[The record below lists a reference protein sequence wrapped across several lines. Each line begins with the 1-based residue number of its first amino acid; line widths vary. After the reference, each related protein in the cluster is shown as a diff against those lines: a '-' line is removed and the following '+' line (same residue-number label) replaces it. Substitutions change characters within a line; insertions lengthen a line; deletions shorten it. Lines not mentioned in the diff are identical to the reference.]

1 MAFGPK
7 TAYEAAHEWR
17 DTVTTIRRFGRS
29 LSPDVFTEVR
39 YEDLVDDPT
48 RVMRQLAEYL
58 GIDNAGDVAAA
69 IAPRLRTQV
78 RGNTSLTWPHAMTRR
93 EIECF
98 ESIAGRDLEAFGY
111 PLKYPATKA
120 PGPLSVLAWRAQGI
134 FRRLKKPSYWAN
146 NWYHL
151 RLRVRDAARML
162 RGRAPQR
169 QRPAKP

>member
-1 MAFGPK
+1 M
-7 TAYEAAHEWR
+7 
-17 DTVTTIRRFGRS
+17 S
-29 LSPDVFTEVR
+29 
-39 YEDLVDDPT
+39 
-48 RVMRQLAEYL
+48 
-58 GIDNAGDVAAA
+58 
-69 IAPRLRTQV
+69 
-78 RGNTSLTWPHAMTRR
+78 RR

-120 PGPLSVLAWRAQGI
+120 PGPLSALAWRAQGI

-151 RLRVRDAARML
+151 RLRMRDAARML
-162 RGRAPQR
+162 HVRALQS